1 MCVLQPAPQT
11 PLMGMCTGAAGEVS
25 MLSIMQA
32 TGMHEVIRPGH
43 PPDPGMTAGA
53 EVAHQNPTAVSL
65 AGKIQPGDHHDRM
78 ATPQSAHRP
87 DLLPPDHLHA
97 AAGLTAMVHPPPPLP
112 PPSFSLTGTHRQ

>member
-11 PLMGMCTGAAGEVS
+11 PLMGMCTGAAGAVS

-32 TGMHEVIRPGH
+32 TGMHEVIRLGH

-53 EVAHQNPTAVSL
+53 AAHQNPTIAVSL
-65 AGKIQPGDHHDRM
+65 AGRIQPGDHHDKM
-78 ATPQSAHRP
+78 AIPQSAPRP

-97 AAGLTAMVHPPPPLP
+97 AAGLTAMVHTPPPPPLV
-112 PPSFSLTGTHRQ
+112 